1 MMAQATS
8 ENPPFQGILDLRSTA
23 GSRAARERTGIK
35 WTAELEA
42 NGIRVISTEEPVDN
56 NPV

>member
-8 ENPPFQGILDLRSTA
+8 ENPPFQGILIYNN
-23 GSRAARERTGIK
+23 SRFSRPVNDWIK

-56 NPV
+56 NPI